1 MLVVLVD
8 ILYYC
13 AFLQTTVTR
22 AARPVQQEI
31 RDRQHLTAYAAD
43 TESALTTPLSELAEP
58 HCEAVDDTLS
68 VGSENL
74 SFDGQTVEADEKQSD
89 SFLQDLR

>member
-1 MLVVLVD
+1 M
-8 ILYYC
+8 
-13 AFLQTTVTR
+13 TR
-22 AARPVQQEI
+22 AARPIQQVM
-31 RDRQHLTAYAAD
+31 RDRQQLTAYAAD

-58 HCEAVDDTLS
+58 HCEAVDDAVS
-68 VGSENL
+68 VGSGNL